1 MQWNKHSDL
10 EGKHAFLSASK
21 HYWLGYSEER
31 LITSFQNENR
41 KELGTVLHAFAAA
54 NIENCITMPK
64 SNRDMIKMIKIFM
77 LGQKSSRDLIDA
89 LTYLPLIVIDTLRA
103 YINDAIGFKM
113 KPEVVLFY
121 SKYCFGT
128 ADTISFRNKLLRIH
142 DFKSGDIAAS
152 MDQVMIYAALFCLE
166 YKINPADIK
175 IELRIYQGGE
185 VKMYEP
191 TAVEISGIGNHI
203 IESDKTIK
211 MFKGE

>member
-21 HYWLGYSEER
+21 HYWLGYSEDR
-31 LITSFQNENR
+31 LITSYQNENR
-41 KELGTVLHAFAAA
+41 KELGTILHAFAAA
-54 NIENCITMPK
+54 NVENCITMPK

-77 LGQKSSRDLIDA
+77 LGQKTSRDLIDSLA
-89 LTYLPLIVIDTLRA
+89 YLPPIVIDTLRA

-113 KPEVVLFY
+113 KPELVLFY

-128 ADTISFRNKLLRIH
+128 ADTISFRNKILRIH
-142 DFKSGDIAAS
+142 DFKSGDMPAS

-166 YKINPADIK
+166 YKIDPADIK
-175 IELRIYQGGE
+175 IELRIYQSGE

-191 TAVEISGIGNHI
+191 TATEIVDISNRI

>member
-191 TAVEISGIGNHI
+191 TAVEISDIGNHI
-203 IESDKTIK
+203 IESDKIIK

>member
-31 LITSFQNENR
+31 LIRAYQNENR

-54 NIENCITMPK
+54 NIDNCITMPK
-64 SNRDMIKMIKIFM
+64 SNREMMKMIKNYM
-77 LGQKSSRDLIDA
+77 LGQKLSKDFIAMLD
-89 LTYLPLIVIDTLRA
+89 YLPIAVIDTLRA

-128 ADTISFRNKLLRIH
+128 ADAISFRNKVLRVH
-142 DFKSGDIAAS
+142 DFKSGDITAS
-152 MDQVMIYAALFCLE
+152 MEQLMIYAALFCLE
-166 YKINPADIK
+166 YKISPNEIK
-175 IELRIYQGGE
+175 FELRIYQNCE
-185 VKMYEP
+185 VKVYEP
-191 TAVEISGIGNHI
+191 TALEISDIGNKI
-203 IESDKTIK
+203 VEGDKTIK

>member
-21 HYWLGYSEER
+21 HYWLGYSEDR
-31 LITSFQNENR
+31 LITSYQNENR

-54 NIENCITMPK
+54 SVENCITMPK
-64 SNRDMIKMIKIFM
+64 SNRDMIKMIKIYM
-77 LGQKSSRDLIDA
+77 IGQKISRDLIDS
-89 LTYLPLIVIDTLRA
+89 LTYLPLVVIDTLRA

-113 KPEVVLFY
+113 KPELVLFY

-128 ADTISFRNKLLRIH
+128 ADTISFRNKILRIH
-142 DFKSGDIAAS
+142 DFKSGDMPAS

-166 YKINPADIK
+166 YKIDPADIK
-175 IELRIYQGGE
+175 IELRIYQSGE

-191 TAVEISGIGNHI
+191 TAAEIVDISNRI

>member
-31 LITSFQNENR
+31 LITSYQNESR

-54 NIENCITMPK
+54 NIEYCVTMPK
-64 SNRDMIKMIKIFM
+64 SNREMIKLIKNFM
-77 LGQKSSRDLIDA
+77 FGQKLSRDFISTLD
-89 LTYLPLIVIDTLRA
+89 YLPMIVIDTLRA

-113 KPEVVLFY
+113 KPEVILFY

-128 ADTISFRNKLLRIH
+128 ADSISFRNKILRIH

-152 MDQVMIYAALFCLE
+152 MDQLMIYAALFCLE

-175 IELRIYQGGE
+175 IELRIYQSGE
-185 VKMYEP
+185 VQMYEP
-191 TAVEISGIGNHI
+191 NPVEVSDIGNKI
-203 IESDKTIK
+203 IADDKTIK